1 MTRCFALLKM
11 RLWRQAVFCVC
22 PSLATVEK
30 SHPQKGNEGGDKK
43 TKTSK
48 EVNKK
53 RPPSIRSHFDRFA
66 TDDSVSVAHKAESL
80 STFPFSCTPRLIQ
93 APKGAEAAEGKNE
106 KCSHM
111 QGGLF
116 LFTSF
121 EFSVF
126 CRPSSLSFKD
136 EIFQQLPPKDKLEK
150 TPCQH
155 RHISTWGQRHV
166 TRVGKILP
174 EWYSRRF

>member
-66 TDDSVSVAHKAESL
+66 TDDSVRAANKTELL
-80 STFPFSCTPRLIQ
+80 STFPFSCTPRYVNVAALLWKSGFFGKLNI
-93 APKGAEAAEGKNE
+93 GAIIHATCKIREPG
-106 KCSHM
+106 CIFCFCPPLP
-111 QGGLF
+111 LF
-116 LFTSF
+116 LV
-121 EFSVF
+121 E
-126 CRPSSLSFKD
+126 L
-136 EIFQQLPPKDKLEK
+136 
-150 TPCQH
+150 
-155 RHISTWGQRHV
+155 
-166 TRVGKILP
+166 
-174 EWYSRRF
+174 